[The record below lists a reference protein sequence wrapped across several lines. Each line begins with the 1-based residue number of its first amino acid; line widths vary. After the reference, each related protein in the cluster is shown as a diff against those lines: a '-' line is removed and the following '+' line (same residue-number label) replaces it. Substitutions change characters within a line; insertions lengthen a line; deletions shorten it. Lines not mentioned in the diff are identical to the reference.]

1 MKYKKIVDLTT
12 GVQTRIS
19 DKLEG
24 TIEVIYTIK
33 DVFNEKIK

>member
-19 DKLEG
+19 DKLQG
-24 TIEVIYTIK
+24 TIEVIYTINK
-33 DVFNEKIK
+33 PFNDKL